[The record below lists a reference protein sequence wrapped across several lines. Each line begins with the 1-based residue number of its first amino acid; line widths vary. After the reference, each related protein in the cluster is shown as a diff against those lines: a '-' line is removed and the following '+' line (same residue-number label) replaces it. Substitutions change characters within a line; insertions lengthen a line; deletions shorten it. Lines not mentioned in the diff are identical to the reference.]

1 MELSNQN
8 RSRQIKRTFNVTGI
22 IIVLVGLI
30 LLWLK
35 QDILVMVTAGVFAVY
50 VGVSIFANLCYVSFS
65 TANEKVLIRYYPILS
80 IMKKRYNSIEFAHN
94 LLVGFQIE
102 NTMGFADL
110 EIAIKTKRGVA
121 EYPTISLS
129 ALNKSEVEQ
138 IRSTLTEIMG
148 KNRISIKLKS

>member
-80 IMKKRYNSIEFAHN
+80 IMKKKYNSIEFAHN

>member
-80 IMKKRYNSIEFAHN
+80 IMKKEYGSIEFAHN

-138 IRSTLTEIMG
+138 IRSTLTEIMS